1 MNPPLTLETHIPNNQ
16 TMSLLSDEERDIDFD
31 RAMNQWL
38 KLYRS
43 LNKEAVVYLLP
54 SSKPLQ
60 DLTFV
65 SNLGVILN
73 HLKNPIAI
81 VSNFRAEGRQGES
94 DIGRNFF
101 NQLGYEVRMPD
112 SYFEGEADF
121 KHLSDNVYF
130 GGYGLRSSKESH
142 QWIMDQSAARVIS
155 IKLDYPH
162 LFHLDCA
169 MFVVDEETVLLCTSI
184 CDKQTIRS
192 IEKHCR
198 IIDVPIDLAYRGAT
212 NSVRC
217 GSKIFTESLANKLK
231 TDDQYFEVE
240 KKKRAFMEKVA
251 DENGLG
257 VSFFD
262 LNEFHKSGAMLSCLI
277 MPLYS
282 I

>member
-1 MNPPLTLETHIPNNQ
+1 MNPPLTLETRIQNNR
-16 TMSLLSDEERDIDFD
+16 TMSLLSDEERKIDFD
-31 RAMNQWL
+31 RAMEQWL
-38 KLYRS
+38 ALYRS
-43 LNKEAVVYLLP
+43 LCKEALVYLLP
-54 SSKPLQ
+54 SSRPLQ

-65 SNLGVILN
+65 SNIGVILN
-73 HLKNPIAI
+73 HLEIPVAI

-94 DIGRNFF
+94 AVGRNFF
-101 NQLGYEVRMPD
+101 NELGYNVHIPD
-112 SYFEGEADF
+112 SFFEGEADF
-121 KHLSDNVYF
+121 KHLSGNVYF

-142 QWIMDQSAARVIS
+142 QWMMEQFQTKVIS
-155 IKLDYPH
+155 IKLNDPH

-169 MFVVDEETVLLCTSI
+169 MFVLDEETVLLCTSI

-217 GSKIFTESLANKLK
+217 GSKIFTESLADKLN
-231 TDDQYFEVE
+231 TNDQYFEVE
-240 KKKRAFMEKVA
+240 KKKREFLEKVA
-251 DENGLG
+251 CENGLG
-257 VSFFD
+257 ISFFD

-277 MPLYS
+277 MPLYN